1 MGDAAP
7 RTGTGPA
14 PGGPAGR
21 RVTAAPL
28 TAEAWT
34 PFGWLPVD
42 DTDPADGTHRLAFQ
56 WEDPHV
62 NVIGHGVAEIVR
74 AGGVLHCPEMYRHD
88 THTQV
93 LMVLDVP
100 AVVAVAPADVTFEDA
115 GDAGRIRAFLLEP
128 LDAFVLARGTWHW
141 GPFPAQAG
149 AVRLFNVQGLRYAE
163 DNTRVDLEALGAA
176 VDVVLPSATA

>member
-7 RTGTGPA
+7 RPRAGPLSA
-14 PGGPAGR
+14 QSGGR
-21 RVTAAPL
+21 RVTAVPL
-28 TAEAWT
+28 SAEAWA

-42 DTDPADGTHRLAFQ
+42 DTDPADGAHRLAFS
-56 WEDPHV
+56 WSDPHV
-62 NVIGHGVAEIVR
+62 NVIGHRAEEISR

-93 LMVLDVP
+93 LLVLDVP
-100 AVVAVAPADVTFEDA
+100 AVVAVAPGDVGFDRAEDA
-115 GDAGRIRAFLLEP
+115 ETVRAFLLEP

-141 GPFPAQAG
+141 GPFPVEAG

-163 DNTRVDLEALGAA
+163 DNTRVDLQALMGGL
-176 VDVVLPSATA
+176 DVLTGPAR

>member
-7 RTGTGPA
+7 GTGAGPA
-14 PGGPAGR
+14 PVAGAR
-21 RVTAAPL
+21 RVTAVRL
-28 TAEAWT
+28 SVEAWS

-42 DTDPADGTHRLAFQ
+42 DTDPADGTHRLAFS

-62 NVIGHGVAEIVR
+62 NVIGHDVEEITR
-74 AGGVLHCPEMYRHD
+74 SHGVLHCPELYRHD

-100 AVVAVAPADVTFEDA
+100 AVVAVAPSDVSFERPQDA
-115 GDAGRIRAFLLEP
+115 GTIRAFVLEP

-141 GPFPAQAG
+141 GPFPAEAER
-149 AVRLFNVQGLRYAE
+149 VRLFNVQGLRYAE
-163 DNTRVDLEALGAA
+163 DNTRVDLEAVGAA
-176 VDVVLPSATA
+176 VDVVLPPVTA

>member
-7 RTGTGPA
+7 GPGTAPA
-14 PGGPAGR
+14 PDAPAGR

-28 TAEAWT
+28 TADRWA

-42 DTDPADGTHRLAFQ
+42 DTDPADGAHRLAFA

-62 NVIGHGVAEIVR
+62 NVIGHGADEIVR

-100 AVVAVAPADVTFEDA
+100 AVVAVAPRHVTFDDAADA
-115 GDAGRIRAFLLEP
+115 GEIRAFLLRP
-128 LDAFVLARGTWHW
+128 LDAFVLERGTWHW
-141 GPFPAQAG
+141 GPFPAEAD
-149 AVRLFNVQGLRYAE
+149 AVRLFNVQGLGYAE

-176 VDVVLPSATA
+176 VDVVVPTCA